1 MPTDS
6 PAHLSLV
13 SATHLVVDSG
23 QLVVKGHG
31 QVSRC
36 AGGHVCDER
45 CFALVHRVIHI
56 HPALANLHVLETR
69 FDTVHAK
76 GRGRDTRDKKEGEV
90 GERRK
95 NSEKRREWLIQ

>member
-1 MPTDS
+1 MPTGG

-13 SATHLVVDSG
+13 SDTHLVVDSG
-23 QLVVKGHG
+23 QLVVKCHG

-36 AGGHVCDER
+36 AGGHVCDEG
-45 CFALVHRVIHI
+45 CFALVHCVIHI

-69 FDTVHAK
+69 LDTVHSK

-90 GERRK
+90 GGRRE
-95 NSEKRREWLIQ
+95 NSERRREWLIR